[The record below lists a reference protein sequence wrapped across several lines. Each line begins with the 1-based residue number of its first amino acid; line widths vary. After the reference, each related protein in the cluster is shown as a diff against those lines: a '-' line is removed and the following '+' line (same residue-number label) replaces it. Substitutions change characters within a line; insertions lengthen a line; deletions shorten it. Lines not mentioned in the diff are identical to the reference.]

1 MSTPEPPPY
10 PGDSDPGEQNSGAS
24 DLPSYGSVTPPETP
38 GAVPPPPPPPGPAV
52 LGSGAFSAPDAI
64 AWGWSK
70 FSQNVGSVLLAT
82 VVVFGGSIAISVLT
96 SLFTGGFSQSTPM
109 GPGSLS
115 FSAMSSGS
123 FVGELL
129 QAVVGM
135 TLTGVAVKAALE
147 VTEGKPYD
155 FFGAFSRV
163 NYVNLIV
170 ASLVVSLVTLIGFIL
185 LVIPG
190 LIVLFLTYLTT
201 YSVVDDGKSPID
213 AIKHSVSLTSANL
226 GPALILAILNV
237 VVMIAGLVALCVGV
251 LVAFPVTVFATAYAY
266 RVFNGQPVAA

>member
-1 MSTPEPPPY
+1 
-10 PGDSDPGEQNSGAS
+10 
-24 DLPSYGSVTPPETP
+24 
-38 GAVPPPPPPPGPAV
+38 
-52 LGSGAFSAPDAI
+52 
-64 AWGWSK
+64 
-70 FSQNVGSVLLAT
+70 
-82 VVVFGGSIAISVLT
+82 
-96 SLFTGGFSQSTPM
+96 
-109 GPGSLS
+109 
-115 FSAMSSGS
+115 MSSGS